1 MRPPE
6 ATTSTTPT
14 TTNVR
19 AHNGSRPGDLAFFRF
34 GGAGGR
40 TGGAAANPGRRFGRR
55 IEGGAGREIDRAAD
69 RNCPASARRNSG
81 LAMRAP
87 IDDRA
92 GLDVAPPTKN
102 AFLYPTG
109 AVRK

>member
-1 MRPPE
+1 M
-6 ATTSTTPT
+6 
-14 TTNVR
+14 NVR
-19 AHNGSRPGDLAFFRF
+19 AHSGSWRRDLAFFRF
-34 GGAGGR
+34 GAVGGR
-40 TGGAAANPGRRFGRR
+40 AGAATANPGRRFGRR
-55 IEGGAGREIDRAAD
+55 IEGRAGRESDRAAD

-109 AVRK
+109 AVRKPGPDRV